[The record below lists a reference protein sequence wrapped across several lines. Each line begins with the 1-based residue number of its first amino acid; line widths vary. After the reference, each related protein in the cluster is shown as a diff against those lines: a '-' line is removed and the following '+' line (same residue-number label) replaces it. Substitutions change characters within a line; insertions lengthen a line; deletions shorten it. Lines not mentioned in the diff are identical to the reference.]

1 MRIFV
6 VVAALLLP
14 ACSSVKYVPVEVK
27 IVLPDEPPEC
37 RAREARPQMKP
48 LPEKLD
54 QFPSRCANIQDPAQC
69 VNLAWARHEAGAV
82 AVDRRNGNRHAIC
95 TKYLDALKN
104 ER

>member
-1 MRIFV
+1 MRILV
-6 VVAALLLP
+6 VVVALLLP
-14 ACSSVKYVPVEVK
+14 ACSSVKYVPVEVR
-27 IVLPDEPPEC
+27 VALPDEPPEC
-37 RAREARPQMKP
+37 RVRESRPQMKP
-48 LPEKLD
+48 FPEKPD

-104 ER
+104 DK